1 MKLAIMCI
9 LFLLGFVAAAMAET
23 GPAAEAT
30 ATSAPA
36 ASAIITMLSIMAAS
50 ILGNLIQFLK
60 GKACGKR
67 IDGMMTS
74 LWEGCE
80 AGEALVGLWRKPGK
94 KQAEK
99 AVAELADVT
108 LIAKSALDKLRKK

>member
-1 MKLAIMCI
+1 MTLTRICI
-9 LFLLGFVAAAMAET
+9 LFLLGFVAAAMADT
-23 GPAAEAT
+23 APATAEAT
-30 ATSAPA
+30 VPA
-36 ASAIITMLSIMAAS
+36 AGAIITVLTMLAAS
-50 ILGNLIQFLK
+50 VLTNLIQLLK
-60 GKACGKR
+60 GKAVGKR

-99 AVAELADVT
+99 AVVELSDVV
-108 LIAKSALDKLRKK
+108 LIAKSALDKLRKKK